1 MNYDVKDLRG
11 GVAVM
16 RVLVVGGPRPL
27 AAPFPLTLALSH
39 IGEREICG
47 AVSRGVHPPADLAL
61 LARAPLR

>member
-1 MNYDVKDLRG
+1 
-11 GVAVM
+11 M